1 MKKQNVCHGGV
12 SLKEV
17 DEKSTNLRNIQGVYV
32 CGEALQEL
40 FLTVEYESYRS
51 TAWIEVIRESA
62 VLTLLALDVV
72 DFEMIR
78 AANRAKLKLI

>member
-1 MKKQNVCHGGV
+1 MSTKPPG
-12 SLKEV
+12 
-17 DEKSTNLRNIQGVYV
+17 KSSAPWLGFLAPY
-32 CGEALQEL
+32 CQEL

>member
-1 MKKQNVCHGGV
+1 MSTKPPG
-12 SLKEV
+12 
-17 DEKSTNLRNIQGVYV
+17 KSSAPLGWVFLAPY
-32 CGEALQEL
+32 CQEL

-51 TAWIEVIRESA
+51 TAWIEIIRESA

-78 AANRAKLKLI
+78 SANRAKLKLI

>member
-1 MKKQNVCHGGV
+1 MCVLSSYC
-12 SLKEV
+12 
-17 DEKSTNLRNIQGVYV
+17 
-32 CGEALQEL
+32 QEF
-40 FLTVEYESYRS
+40 FLAVEYESYRS

-62 VLTLLALDVV
+62 ILTLFALDVV